1 LQIDFCEFPEDL
13 LYDFENNIW
22 VKLRGECA
30 EFGITSVHASFAG
43 RLNQVKFTRP
53 ERSLIIRGQS
63 VATIESSKYFGTVRA
78 PLSGTISELNRTLE
92 TKPKLAND
100 SPYEQGWFVKIR
112 PTVDEERSKLMGL
125 RGSEDQI
132 RTQIRELY
140 ARCFKAYPDHDLWEI
155 GVECGAV
162 LVRLNEL
169 IERCQVGEVIHVV
182 SVDPPSH
189 YFGVPCHPAR
199 DTRELTDALEWG
211 LTLDGP
217 SIIEAFV
224 DPESYSLTLYD

>member
-22 VKLRGECA
+22 VKLRGEYA

-43 RLNQVKFTRP
+43 RLNQIKFTRP
-53 ERSLIIRGQS
+53 ERSLIIREQS

-132 RTQIRELY
+132 RTQIRELH

-182 SVDPPSH
+182 SDDSTADIEMIRWSDQTGQEVLES
-189 YFGVPCHPAR
+189 R
-199 DTRELTDALEWG
+199 QEENLTHFIVKKVKG
-211 LTLDGP
+211 
-217 SIIEAFV
+217 
-224 DPESYSLTLYD
+224 